1 MSRRFVRTASAPP
14 MLVGLL
20 VLAFALSACRSPAR
34 PDPGPVSSPTVASV
48 SAPVAF
54 HVQLGAGQTLT
65 MRSTQPSGC
74 PGLDAL
80 INLGSNGTAE
90 LVAYAT
96 GCAPGDNTR
105 PGNGRH
111 GVYRTTADIPA
122 ERRSGAVTVH
132 TALGEATAFDQS
144 YYECTNSCKNY
155 TEPVAVIAL
164 AHPDDPAYQTLTA
177 FSVKGS
183 IGLERLTA
191 LLRDQLL
198 A

>member
-1 MSRRFVRTASAPP
+1 
-14 MLVGLL
+14 MLVGLV
-20 VLAFALSACRSPAR
+20 VLAFAASACRSPAR
-34 PDPGPVSSPTVASV
+34 PDPGPVSSPTVAPIGG
-48 SAPVAF
+48 PVPF
-54 HVQLGAGQTLT
+54 HIQLGAGQTLT
-65 MRSTQPSGC
+65 MRSPQPGSC
-74 PGLDAL
+74 PDLDAL
-80 INLGSNGTAE
+80 INLGSDGTVE

-96 GCAPGDNTR
+96 SCAVGGDNAR

-132 TALGEATAFDQS
+132 TALGEATAFDQP

-155 TEPVAVIAL
+155 TEPVAVITL
-164 AHPDDPAYQTLTA
+164 AHPDDPAYQALTA

-183 IGLERLTA
+183 IGLDRLTA
-191 LLRDQLL
+191 FLRDQLI

>member
-1 MSRRFVRTASAPP
+1 MSRNIVRTATAVR
-14 MLVGLL
+14 MLVGLVTIAL
-20 VLAFALSACRSPAR
+20 VTTGCRDQAQPA
-34 PDPGPVSSPTVASV
+34 PGPVSSPTVASV
-48 SAPVAF
+48 SEPVAF

-65 MRSTQPSGC
+65 MRSSQLANC

-80 INLGSNGTAE
+80 IDLGPDGGAE

-96 GCAPGDNTR
+96 SCAPGDNAR

-122 ERRSGAVTVH
+122 DRRSGAVTVH
-132 TALGEATAFDQS
+132 TALGEATAFDQQ
-144 YYECTNSCKNY
+144 YYECTNSCKTY
-155 TEPVAVIAL
+155 TEPVAVITL
-164 AHPDDPAYQTLTA
+164 THPTNPAFQTLTA
-177 FSVKGS
+177 FSAKGS
-183 IGLERLTA
+183 IGLDRLSA